1 MKTSLVLFAMMVW
14 LPSCAALQNAK
25 PAIKTATDVA
35 RAFCAAWNAK
45 EAGITAEQAV
55 DKFCATEEQLA
66 PFIQLVLAGEKR
78 GIAGLAAAPEGAC
91 K

>member
-1 MKTSLVLFAMMVW
+1 VQTV
-14 LPSCAALQNAK
+14 
-25 PAIKTATDVA
+25 TDVA

-45 EAGITAEQAV
+45 KAGITAEEAV
-55 DKFCATEEQLA
+55 DKFCATEAQLA

-78 GIAGLAAAPEGAC
+78 GIAGLAAGPEGAC